1 MKISHSHVKKV
12 ILLCLAGLLCPFL
25 SAQPLPVFPGAQG
38 YGTDTVAGRGT
49 VGVTGSTTVYV
60 VDSLGDSSPAVSGE
74 LRYGVENVSGPR
86 VIVFEVGG
94 VIELRKALTVRQT
107 HPNLTIAGQ
116 TAPYPGITL
125 KNAGINV
132 QSHDVLVQH
141 IAIRP
146 GARPK
151 GASGSGWNNWE
162 FLPPYS
168 NRKCILIDVPSGYE
182 TYNVVFDHVTCSW
195 GTDENVTIGGGA
207 GSAVRDITISNSLIY
222 EALRFCG
229 HPDVTDGS
237 GNPIGI
243 DGHSAGL
250 YVYKLGADVS
260 VSRNVF
266 AFIRWR
272 NPKVAQAGT
281 DVRIV
286 NNFIY
291 APGQWQGH
299 RIQIGESVPAH
310 TTAYDVRSSIVGNV
324 TVLHEDPTQFPG
336 WSGTKYAANSTQAID
351 IHANA
356 PVTVDLYL
364 DNNRLWHPTYSGNWV
379 PSSPDYNSTLV
390 HQGTVPNQ
398 LGSDP
403 LSDDGVALLDS
414 GWGPE
419 EIEEYLL
426 ARSGA
431 RPGDRDAADTRIV
444 TQIEAR
450 TLRDWMDLPSEY
462 SSYPGHGSDG
472 YPTATG
478 SHTLV
483 IPDYLTRQNDDDGN
497 GYTNLEEWLHGWSV
511 QVESG
516 GGAPGDSA
524 STVLDNFEDG
534 DAAGWTPAGATSWS
548 VVASGGGD
556 VYRQADDS
564 ADARAILVGSNW
576 TDQVIQAD
584 LKITAVNGSSRW
596 AGVFG
601 RYTDINNH
609 YYLLLRHGSNTVEL
623 RKKVGGAL
631 TTLDSASFTVNLNT
645 AYTLR
650 LEIAGTALAGYVNG
664 VEMGSATDSAL
675 ASGSGAVGMF
685 KAEAD
690 VNNVYA
696 SSSTTPS
703 YPLADDFQDGNAN
716 GWTPV
721 GTTSWAVVNNG
732 SSYVY
737 EQDNMTGGAASYAG
751 STGWTDQA
759 IEMDIRITDTLDSTD
774 RWAGPV
780 ARYTNDNNY
789 YYMTLRENDTAE
801 LKKIQGGTVSVL
813 DSTSITFSHATVY
826 DAKLEVIGETIN
838 GYIDGVLVLEAQDPG
853 TSITTGKAGV
863 RMFKAAVEVDEVLVT
878 TP

>member
-1 MKISHSHVKKV
+1 MKITHTYVKQV
-12 ILLCLAGLLCPFL
+12 ILLCFAGLLCPFL
-25 SAQPLPVFPGAQG
+25 SAQPLPVFPGAEG
-38 YGTDTVAGRGT
+38 YGTETVAGRGT
-49 VGVTGSTTVYV
+49 VGVAGSTTVYV
-60 VDSLGDSSPAVSGE
+60 VTSLGDSAPAVSGE
-74 LRYGVENVSGPR
+74 LRYGIENVSGPR

-94 VIELRKALTVRQT
+94 VIELRKVLTVRQS
-107 HPNLTIAGQ
+107 HPYLTIAGQ

-151 GASGSGWNNWE
+151 GDPESGWNNWE
-162 FLPPYS
+162 FLPSYS
-168 NRKCILIDVPSGYE
+168 NRKCIGIDVPSGYE

-195 GTDENVTIGGGA
+195 GTDENVTIGGGS
-207 GSAVRDITISNSLIY
+207 GTAVRDITISNSLIS

-229 HPDVTDGS
+229 HPDVTDDE
-237 GNPIGI
+237 GNPDGI

-250 YVYKLGADVS
+250 YVYKLGEDVT
-260 VSRNVF
+260 VSRNII
-266 AFIRWR
+266 AFNRWR
-272 NPKVAQAGT
+272 NPKVAQGAT
-281 DVRIV
+281 DMHVI

-299 RIQIGESVPAH
+299 RIQVGESIPPH

-324 TVLHEDPTQFPG
+324 TVLHEDPTQFPS
-336 WSGTKYAANSTQAID
+336 WSTTKYAANSTQAID

-356 PVTVDLYL
+356 PVDVDTFL
-364 DNNRLWHPTYSGNWV
+364 DNNHLWHPTYSGNWV

-403 LSDDGVALLDS
+403 LTDDGVTLLDS

-426 ARSGA
+426 ARSGS
-431 RPGDRDAADTRIV
+431 RPGDRDVVDLRLIAE
-444 TQIEAR
+444 IEER

-462 SSYPGHGSDG
+462 SASSGHDSDG

-478 SHTLV
+478 THTLA
-483 IPDYLTRQNDDDGN
+483 IPAYATRQNDDDAD
-497 GYTNLEEWLHGWSV
+497 GYTNLEEWLHSWSA

-516 GGAPGDSA
+516 GGAPADPST
-524 STVLDNFEDG
+524 TVLDNFEDG
-534 DAAGWTPAGATSWS
+534 DAAGWTAAGSTSWS
-548 VVASGGGD
+548 VVTSGGGD
-556 VYRQADDS
+556 VYRQSDDS
-564 ADARAILVGSNW
+564 ADARVILADSNW
-576 TDQVIQAD
+576 TNQVIQAD
-584 LKITAVNGSSRW
+584 IKITAVNGSSRW

-609 YYLLLRHGSNTVEL
+609 YYLLLRHGSNTLEL

-631 TTLDSASFTVNLNT
+631 TTLDSASFTVSLNT
-645 AYTLR
+645 TYTLR
-650 LEIAGTALAGYVNG
+650 LKIDGTALTGYVNG
-664 VEMGSATDSAL
+664 VEQVSATDSAL
-675 ASGSGAVGMF
+675 ASGSVAVGMF

-696 SSSTTPS
+696 SSSPTPS

-716 GWTPV
+716 GWAAV
-721 GTTSWAVVNNG
+721 GTTSWAVINNG

-751 STGWTDQA
+751 STSWTDQT
-759 IEMDIRITDTLDSTD
+759 IEMAIQITDTLDSTD

-780 ARYTNDNNY
+780 ARYTNDSNY

-813 DSTSITFSHATVY
+813 DSISITFSHASVY
-826 DAKLEVIGETIN
+826 DVKLEIIGETIN

-853 TSITTGKAGV
+853 TSVTAGKAGV
-863 RMFKAAVEVDEVLVT
+863 RMFKAAVEVDDVLVS